1 MADEEVTETTL
12 TLPTPPKPQITID
25 ELLARLPES
34 VRPVAAEYGPAL
46 LAMAADE
53 ELWAWVRLLVEGN
66 TKAAMDAVYAKMPNQ
81 ELLAEAAKNLD
92 AWDKANLHYANRL
105 AVQREAALA
114 VLRVLL
120 MAALSMVGL

>member
-1 MADEEVTETTL
+1 MADEQSTETTV
-12 TLPTPPKPQITID
+12 TFPTPPKPQITID

-46 LAMAADE
+46 LAMTAE

-66 TKAAMDAVYAKMPNQ
+66 TKAAMDAVYAKLPNQ